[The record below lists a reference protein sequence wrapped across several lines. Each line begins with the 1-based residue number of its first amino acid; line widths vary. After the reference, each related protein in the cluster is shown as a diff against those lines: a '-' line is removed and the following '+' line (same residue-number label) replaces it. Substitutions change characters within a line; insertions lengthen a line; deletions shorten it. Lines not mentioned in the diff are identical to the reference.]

1 MTNNMNPPVLMGS
14 HHSLSMTSTPRPVH
28 APGLQVSRRAVCG
41 APVLGAVSVSWPRGR
56 ALAAQ
61 GLDAGADEVLVVR
74 PPPAASPSSLTAGFA
89 AGYGVPAGQYASY
102 GEALAWRGWTCV
114 IWSDAGRRGASGPGV
129 DAAASARFAAAVVAE
144 GGGGGRGGVAL
155 LAGHSRGAKLA
166 ALAAQRW
173 DPAWGDVPGVCL
185 LDPVDGSDFAPAV
198 GVDSALEGPLEERG
212 SPGPSRGSRGP
223 LYANTLI
230 VGTSAGGECAPAGL
244 NWAAFGAAMPGS
256 EVRRLEGAGHLQL
269 VDDRAAL
276 GILDVCPVAR
286 PPVDDADVR
295 GAARAALL
303 DWAARQEAARR

>member
-1 MTNNMNPPVLMGS
+1 
-14 HHSLSMTSTPRPVH
+14 
-28 APGLQVSRRAVCG
+28 
-41 APVLGAVSVSWPRGR
+41 
-56 ALAAQ
+56 
-61 GLDAGADEVLVVR
+61 VVR
-74 PPPAASPSSLTAGFA
+74 PRGAAASEATLTAGFA
-89 AGYGVPAGQYASY
+89 SGYGVPAGQYASY
-102 GEALAWRGWTCV
+102 GEALASRGWTCV
-114 IWSDAGRRGASGPGV
+114 IWSDAGRRGAPGPGV

-144 GGGGGRGGVAL
+144 GGGGGGGGRGVAL

-166 ALAAQRW
+166 VLAAQRW

-198 GVDSALEGPLEERG
+198 GEDSALVGLERG
-212 SPGPSRGSRGP
+212 PGPSGGRRGP

-269 VDDRAAL
+269 VDDRPAL